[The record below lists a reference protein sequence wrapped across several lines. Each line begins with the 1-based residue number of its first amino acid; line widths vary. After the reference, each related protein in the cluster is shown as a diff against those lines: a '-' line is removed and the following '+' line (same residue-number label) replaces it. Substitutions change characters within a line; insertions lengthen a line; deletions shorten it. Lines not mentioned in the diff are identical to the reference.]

1 MHYIEA
7 LYNHWRVYILDYLP
21 RVLTS
26 LVILISFYFLAKL
39 VRRFSLNFYS
49 RVSKKQSEFAN
60 VISTTIYFIILLI
73 GVLLTL
79 EVLKLESIFSNI
91 LASAGIIGIIAGF
104 AFKDIASNTFA
115 GFLLNMQ
122 TPFKVNDWV
131 EIEGNYGMI
140 RSIGLITTSLRT
152 VEGQV
157 VYIPNQLIYNT
168 TFKNFS
174 QLRKRRVVFR
184 SGVSYGDDLE
194 LVKRIALDEVQ
205 KINYVLKNDIID
217 FYFTEIGSSAYN
229 FELRFWIRFKNQ
241 QDFMIA
247 RSEIIMRIKKR
258 FEAEHISIAYNVT
271 TLDFGVKG
279 GVNLFDNEIKIQK

>member
-1 MHYIEA
+1 MHYIET

-39 VRRFSLNFYS
+39 LRRFSLNFYS

-194 LVKRIALDEVQ
+194 LVKRVALDEVQ
-205 KINYVLKNDIID
+205 KVNSVLKNDIID
-217 FYFTEIGSSAYN
+217 FYFTEIGNSAYN

-241 QDFMIA
+241 QDFMTA